1 MPVDGDRPRNRYFNN
16 QYFNRCGR
24 DRTHPSPGP
33 VYDGVHPM
41 MFGLPFATF
50 RVTILTLVLL
60 SQIYLFFRARRTIHS
75 SRWSD
80 RFKSRAVG
88 TAGATICLL
97 FTANLYILFRPI
109 PWADPPAAAQIIL
122 FYPPVV
128 WTLGS
133 LFSALLLSLGQI
145 AGFLTRQT
153 ISLVRRRGG
162 RSAPLPVDPGRRF
175 LLQAGVGGLF
185 AGPLLL
191 SGYGASFA
199 GRRGDIQG
207 LTLPFGCPLRVVQ
220 LTDIH
225 AGIFMNRRQIR
236 YYVDTVISLQPDLF
250 VLTGDYISN
259 SFSFL
264 PGCLE
269 EMGRV
274 RTRYGTF
281 ATLGNHEH
289 WYGSLIELRAIFRRY
304 GIPLL
309 NNEHRIIRTDT
320 GRFAVIGIDDLR
332 TGEGNLEAALFG
344 RDSAIPRLLLSHRP
358 EIFPR
363 SAALDI
369 PLTLSGHYHGGQ
381 IKLGLPGGGIS
392 LAHLRTPYVEGLFR
406 IGASR
411 LYVSRGI
418 GTTFTPVRLNAPP
431 EITLLHLT

>member
-1 MPVDGDRPRNRYFNN
+1 
-16 QYFNRCGR
+16 
-24 DRTHPSPGP
+24 
-33 VYDGVHPM
+33 M

-60 SQIYLFFRARRTIHS
+60 AQIYLFLRARHAIRS
-75 SRWSD
+75 SRRSD

-88 TAGATICLL
+88 AVGATLCLL
-97 FTANLYILFRPI
+97 FAANLYILFRPI
-109 PWADPPAAAQIIL
+109 PWTDPPAAAQIIL

-128 WTLGS
+128 WSLGS
-133 LFSALLLSLGQI
+133 LFSALFLFLGQI
-145 AGFLTRQT
+145 AGFLARLTVH
-153 ISLVRRRGG
+153 LARRLAG
-162 RSAPLPVDPGRRF
+162 RSAPPVDPDRRL
-175 LLQAGVGGLF
+175 LLQAGAGSLF
-185 AGPLLL
+185 AVPLLL
-191 SGYGASFA
+191 AGYGASHA
-199 GRRGDIQG
+199 GRRNDIQE

-225 AGIFMNRRQIR
+225 AGIFMNRRQMR
-236 YYVDTVISLQPDLF
+236 YYIDQVIALQPDLF

-259 SFSFL
+259 SLSFL
-264 PGCLE
+264 PGCVE
-269 EMGRV
+269 EMARV
-274 RTRYGTF
+274 RARYGTF

-289 WYGSLIELRAIFRRY
+289 WYGSLLDLRAIFRRY
-304 GIPLL
+304 GVPLL

-320 GRFAVIGIDDLR
+320 GRFALIGIDDLR
-332 TGEGNLEAALFG
+332 TGEGNLEAALYG
-344 RDSAIPRLLLSHRP
+344 LDRVIPGLLLSHRP

-363 SAALDI
+363 AAALGI
-369 PLTLSGHYHGGQ
+369 PLTLAGHYHGGQ

-406 IGASR
+406 IGAAR